1 MKINKWTLG
10 LAAVGLVSLSS
21 VAQAEEQMVPLMT
34 AVSSTVIS
42 GYVDVSAVWNPG
54 TGNANPAP
62 VSFNS
67 GKQDGFN
74 LNVVNLTLEKPLDEG
89 EWSAGYKVELLFG
102 PDAVGYNPSANATT
116 TRAGTPGTP
125 GSPASLNN
133 YGLDGVPGG
142 GDDVFNPAVAATPG
156 TPDTTSATLSDF
168 GIKQAYVALRAPV
181 GNGLDLKL
189 GVFDTIIGYESFASH
204 RNPNY
209 TRSYGYTIE
218 PTQHTGVLASYQFSD
233 IVGVSAG
240 VANTLSPGIN
250 TRARRSSG
258 ADQESDKTYMGS
270 ITLTAPESMGV
281 LSGSALYAGIV
292 NGFAGDTSRDQ
303 TSYYLGATIA
313 TPVAGLRLGAAY
325 DHASNLGLSDDEATA
340 VAIYASFQATEK
352 LSLHARGE
360 VARGDIVAGGGGSG
374 EILALTGTIQYDL
387 WQNVISRLEVRWDHS
402 DEAIFGGT
410 SSGLRSAANPSGADE
425 KNAVQVAANLI
436 YVF

>member
-10 LAAVGLVSLSS
+10 LAAVGLVSLAS
-21 VAQAEEQMVPLMT
+21 VAQAEETVPLMT

-62 VSFNS
+62 VSFNA

-89 EWSAGYKVELLFG
+89 EWSAGYKAELLFG
-102 PDAVGYNPSANATT
+102 PDAINYNTSFGGFTTTTTPGTAEIPASNNPGPDGLPNTADDTVNPAVPGTAGTT
-116 TRAGTPGTP
+116 TR
-125 GSPASLNN
+125 SQSQAS
-133 YGLDGVPGG
+133 
-142 GDDVFNPAVAATPG
+142 
-156 TPDTTSATLSDF
+156 LSDF
-168 GIKQAYVALRAPV
+168 GIKQAYVNLRAPV

-189 GVFDTIIGYESFASH
+189 GVFDTIIGYESFSSH

-209 TRSYGYTIE
+209 SRSYGYTIE
-218 PTQHTGVLASYQFSD
+218 PTQHTGLLASYQFSEV
-233 IVGVSAG
+233 VGVSAG

-250 TRARRSSG
+250 RRSLRSDG
-258 ADQESDKTYMGS
+258 TDQETDKTWMGS

-292 NGFAGDTSRDQ
+292 NGFAGDTTRDQ

-313 TPVAGLRLGAAY
+313 TPVAGLRFGAAY
-325 DHASNLGLSDDEATA
+325 DHASNYGGTDDDATA
-340 VAIYASFQATEK
+340 LAVYASFQATEK

-360 VARGDIVAGGGGSG
+360 LARGDILTTPGSA
-374 EILALTGTIQYDL
+374 EIYALTGTIQYDL

-402 DEAIFGGT
+402 DDAIFGGT
-410 SSGLRSAANPSGADE
+410 EAGAGGE
-425 KNAVQVAANLI
+425 KNAVQVSANLI